1 MCESPGVIPEPL
13 LQILTGP
20 WGVLLMGALV
30 VGDAFLVVIPGEVA
44 VTGLGAL
51 ALSQGSPPLPVIILV
66 AAAAAW
72 CGDVACYLIGRF
84 VGVQRWRWMRAARI
98 RSALDWAGR
107 RLSSGTATVLFT
119 ARFVPFARLAVN
131 LMAGATR
138 IRAPRYLTLA
148 ALAATGWAVY
158 QAAVG
163 AVVAAVLPAVPLIA
177 VAVSVV
183 VAVVLGAVLDLVA
196 ARFTRAH
203 APTSSD

>member
-1 MCESPGVIPEPL
+1 MIPEPL

-163 AVVAAVLPAVPLIA
+163 AVVAAVLPAAPLIA

>member
-1 MCESPGVIPEPL
+1 MIPEPL

-44 VTGLGAL
+44 VTALGAL

>member
-1 MCESPGVIPEPL
+1 MIPEPL

-44 VTGLGAL
+44 VTALGAL

-72 CGDVACYLIGRF
+72 CGDVACYLSGRF

-158 QAAVG
+158 QAEVG

>member
-1 MCESPGVIPEPL
+1 MIPEPL

-44 VTGLGAL
+44 VTALGAL

-138 IRAPRYLTLA
+138 IRAPRYMTLA
-148 ALAATGWAVY
+148 ALAANGWAVY